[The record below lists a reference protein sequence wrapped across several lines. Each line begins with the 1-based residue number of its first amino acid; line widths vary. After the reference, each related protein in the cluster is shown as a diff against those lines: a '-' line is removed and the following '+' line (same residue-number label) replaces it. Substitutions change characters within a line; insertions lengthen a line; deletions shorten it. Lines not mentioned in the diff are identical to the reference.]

1 MISYALG
8 AGDRILLSR
17 LRGLSTAQSVLFLA
31 ALMEVLW
38 AYPWLIWF
46 GAWKNLAWERPPM
59 SLGGAVVLAITI
71 AVVSHFYL
79 RGSWSLTRVRLVMLG
94 ASTILLALI
103 IRLEMGGGHSI
114 WDPGW
119 GRYALDNLAML
130 VGGLVFGAY
139 LIWRAISVGREGS
152 SFDSLYQRFIV
163 GLVALVILLVVWG
176 AAPRITVSGGV
187 LSTVGLYVAGFFF
200 VSLLAFALSNLQ
212 SIREQMLHHDETYGL
227 FSRRWLALLL
237 AIVAVIVLVSLGIAS
252 AISFDLGALLLHP
265 LSVLA
270 NWLLIAFLYGIA
282 YPLAIVAMGLM
293 YVVRFIVSLIRSE
306 QSPEPFTLPD
316 FSNLTE
322 TAIEG
327 QEVDS
332 FPNEIILALK
342 WSLIALVALLVLFVL
357 ARTLFRKGST
367 ADEEI
372 EEVSESLWSWEV
384 FKSDLRSFLADL
396 LKRFRRQEPAV
407 SAALAEPIAVAQSEG
422 QPRLLTVREIY
433 QGLLW
438 GGRSIGLPRK
448 RPETPYEYQGKLGG
462 RIGRESPA
470 LQAITEAYVAERYG
484 KVETDPEQLGLL
496 NRLWHRLRSAL
507 LPPQEQI

>member
-17 LRGLSTAQSVLFLA
+17 LRGLSNAQSVLFWA

-38 AYPWLIWF
+38 VYPWLIWF
-46 GAWKNLAWERPPM
+46 GAWKNLAWEKPPM
-59 SLGGAVVLAITI
+59 SLAGAVAFAVVVAVLA
-71 AVVSHFYL
+71 HFCL
-79 RGSWSLTRVRLVMLG
+79 RRSWSLTRVRLVLLG
-94 ASTILLALI
+94 ASAILLALI
-103 IRLEMGGGHSI
+103 IRLEMGGGYSL

-119 GRYALDNLAML
+119 GQYALDNLSML

-139 LIWRAISVGREGS
+139 LIWRAISIGREGS
-152 SFDSLYQRFIV
+152 SFDSLYQRFVV

-176 AAPRITVSGGV
+176 AAPRITVSRGV
-187 LSTVGLYVAGFFF
+187 LSAAGLYVAGYFF
-200 VSLLAFALSNLQ
+200 VSLLAFAINNLQ
-212 SIREQMLHHDETYGL
+212 SIREQMLHHDEAYGL
-227 FSRRWLALLL
+227 FSRRWLALVLV
-237 AIVAVIVLVSLGIAS
+237 IVAAIVLVSLGIAS

-270 NWLLIAFLYGIA
+270 NWLLTAFLYGIV
-282 YPLAIVAMGLM
+282 YPLAIAAMGLL

-306 QSPEPFTLPD
+306 QSPEPFSLPD

-322 TAIEG
+322 TATEG

-342 WSLIALVALLVLFVL
+342 WGLIALAALLVIFIL

-384 FKSDLRSFLADL
+384 FKSDLRSFLANL
-396 LKRFRRQEPAV
+396 LKRFRRQEPAT
-407 SAALAEPIAVAQSEG
+407 SEALVEPIAVAQSEG

-438 GGRSIGLPRK
+438 GGRSLGLPRK
-448 RPETPYEYQGKLGG
+448 YPETPYEYQEKLGG
-462 RIGRESPA
+462 HIGRQSPE

-484 KVETDPEQLGLL
+484 KVEADLEQLGLL

-507 LPPQEQI
+507 LPPQEQM